1 MYRRIGRQPCLGMSL
16 INYVINYLHITIARY
31 VWKKMGIN
39 HIAAKASLQPRL
51 FTLLSSLHCSTEI
64 MSRNYVKTFRPKTQ

>member
-39 HIAAKASLQPRL
+39 HIAAKASL
-51 FTLLSSLHCSTEI
+51 
-64 MSRNYVKTFRPKTQ
+64 